1 MVTCLHQSLKVKQR
15 TSKVFGNEGFHE
27 FAVLDILKLFSNI
40 TKKLLNTLF
49 LDYNYNNERDTDE

>member
-1 MVTCLHQSLKVKQR
+1 MKQR

-49 LDYNYNNERDTDE
+49 LDYNYKNERDTDE